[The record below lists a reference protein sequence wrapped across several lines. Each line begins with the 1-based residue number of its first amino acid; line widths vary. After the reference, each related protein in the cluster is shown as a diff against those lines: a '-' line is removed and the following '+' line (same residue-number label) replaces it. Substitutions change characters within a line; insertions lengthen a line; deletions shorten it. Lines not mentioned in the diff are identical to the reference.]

1 LNAGRPPFDGAAF
14 LAFAPSAPDAEQ
26 QRGFSMYASFRRPP
40 PTKTVTF
47 AVNYDDGRT
56 AYLWLDDATKGSA
69 KGDDHLVGAVAR
81 ERQEQGVLPEGT
93 IASIKRV
100 R

>member
-1 LNAGRPPFDGAAF
+1 
-14 LAFAPSAPDAEQ
+14 
-26 QRGFSMYASFRRPP
+26 MHTFRK
-40 PTKTVTF
+40 PTYGKSVMF

-56 AYLWLDDATKGSA
+56 AYLVIEGHGKSGE
-69 KGDDHLVGAVAR
+69 DHLVAPIAR

>member
-1 LNAGRPPFDGAAF
+1 
-14 LAFAPSAPDAEQ
+14 
-26 QRGFSMYASFRRPP
+26 M
-40 PTKTVTF
+40 F

-56 AYLWLDDATKGSA
+56 AYLFVENHGKSSDDRLLASI
-69 KGDDHLVGAVAR
+69 AR
-81 ERQEQGVLPEGT
+81 ERQAQGTLREGN

>member
-1 LNAGRPPFDGAAF
+1 
-14 LAFAPSAPDAEQ
+14 
-26 QRGFSMYASFRRPP
+26 MASFRKSSPA
-40 PTKTVTF
+40 KGVMF

-56 AYLWLDDATKGSA
+56 AYLFVENHGKSSDDRLLASI
-69 KGDDHLVGAVAR
+69 AR
-81 ERQEQGVLPEGT
+81 ERQAQGILRDGN

>member
-1 LNAGRPPFDGAAF
+1 
-14 LAFAPSAPDAEQ
+14 
-26 QRGFSMYASFRRPP
+26 MYASFRRPP
-40 PTKTVTF
+40 PTRTVTF

-56 AYLWLDDATKGSA
+56 AYLWLDDAP

-81 ERQEQGVLPEGT
+81 ERQASGALPEGR
-93 IASIKRV
+93 ISSIKRV